1 MQQVT
6 IKKDALL
13 ATLTTNRE
21 KHTQIFEEAQV
32 GYRKRVI
39 DELDALLAK
48 AKRGERVPSYW
59 RLQAPVNQTP
69 EYDRAI
75 LMLQMSV
82 DDQVTLSAQDFE
94 SYVMD
99 RWAWKKQFLASNKSY
114 SVTAALLD
122 DTEDE

>member
-1 MQQVT
+1 MQSVKV
-6 IKKDALL
+6 KKDELL
-13 ATLTTNRE
+13 KILTTNRE
-21 KHTQIFEEAQV
+21 KHTAIFEEAQV

-39 DELDALLAK
+39 EELDALLAK
-48 AKRGERVPSYW
+48 ATRGERVPSYW

-75 LMLQMSV
+75 RMLEMSV
-82 DDQVTLSAQDFE
+82 DSEVTLSAQDFE

-114 SVTAALLD
+114 SVTAALM
-122 DTEDE
+122 DEGDEE